1 MDSLEATVAGDFAV
15 VRAKLEEALAQEGF
29 GVLTEIDVQATLQ
42 EKLGADHEPH
52 VILGVCNPQL
62 AKQALDI
69 DREVALLLPCNVTL
83 RWTGRATEIQILDPE
98 RAFTLANDATRSEL
112 EGLAIDVRRR
122 LVGALQAA
130 TS

>member
-1 MDSLEATVAGDFAV
+1 MDSLEATVAEDFEV

-29 GVLTEIDVQATLQ
+29 GVLTEVDVKATF
-42 EKLGADHEPH
+42 EKKLGVDHEPH
-52 VILGVCNPQL
+52 VILGVCNPQF

-83 RWTGRATEIQILDPE
+83 RWTGRATEIRILDPE
-98 RAFTLANDATRSEL
+98 RAFTLANEATRTEL
-112 EGLAIDVRRR
+112 EGLAIDVRKR
-122 LVGALQAA
+122 LVAALQAV